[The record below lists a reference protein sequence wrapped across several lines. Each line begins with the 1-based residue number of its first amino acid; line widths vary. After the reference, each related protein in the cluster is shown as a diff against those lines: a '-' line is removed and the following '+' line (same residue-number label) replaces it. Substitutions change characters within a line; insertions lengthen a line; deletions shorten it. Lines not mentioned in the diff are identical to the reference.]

1 MARPFN
7 TAGGGANTN
16 RSGLEFERS
25 TELRDAFVE
34 HERYKLRGDTVIDT
48 LTDLAVGT
56 LFEKNK
62 LYKNL
67 LAAHGVDY
75 KQLVSKKLL
84 PDGAILVGGTLYI
97 IEKKYQAGAG
107 SVDEKLQTCHFKKR
121 QYERLVAP
129 LRLQIAFYYLLN
141 DWFQKPEYRDVLE
154 YIEEVGCRYFFKE
167 IPLAELGLGL

>member
-16 RSGLEFERS
+16 RNGLEFERS
-25 TELRDAFVE
+25 TELRDAFAE

-75 KQLVSKKLL
+75 KQLV
-84 PDGAILVGGTLYI
+84 
-97 IEKKYQAGAG
+97 
-107 SVDEKLQTCHFKKR
+107 
-121 QYERLVAP
+121 
-129 LRLQIAFYYLLN
+129 
-141 DWFQKPEYRDVLE
+141 
-154 YIEEVGCRYFFKE
+154 
-167 IPLAELGLGL
+167 